1 MLSSENWAECHN
13 VEKEWT
19 TTLGAPELP
28 DVKIM
33 HTGPCGSNIDGGSSW
48 GHTLDIGKVQDRDWV
63 EMFIES
69 NIESRTSEGS
79 FVDGIA
85 MQCPVLAAA
94 QNHESSATGSFESI
108 AKGVVEESVCRYS
121 VQALI

>member
-1 MLSSENWAECHN
+1 MFSLENWTECHN
-13 VEKEWT
+13 AEKEWT
-19 TTLGAPELP
+19 TTFGVPELP
-28 DVKIM
+28 DVKSM
-33 HTGPCGSNIDGGSSW
+33 HTGSCGSKMDGGPSW
-48 GHTLDIGKVQDRDWV
+48 RDTLDIGNIQDIDWV